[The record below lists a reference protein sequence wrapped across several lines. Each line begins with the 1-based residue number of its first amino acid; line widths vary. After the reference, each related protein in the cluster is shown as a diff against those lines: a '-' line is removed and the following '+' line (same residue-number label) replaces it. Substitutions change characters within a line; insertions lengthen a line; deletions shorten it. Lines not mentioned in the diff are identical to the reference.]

1 MHSMLSKKVIM
12 HEWRNFVQQRDT
24 MTLMYVETKMRL
36 DSAPPNSTETAS
48 LPPGSPAR
56 AEATLNE

>member
-1 MHSMLSKKVIM
+1 M
-12 HEWRNFVQQRDT
+12 HEWRNFVQHRDT

>member
-12 HEWRNFVQQRDT
+12 HEWRNFVQHRDT
-24 MTLMYVETKMRL
+24 MTLKYMQTKLTL
-36 DSAPPNSTETAS
+36 DSAPPNSPESMS

-56 AEATLNE
+56 AEASLI

>member
-12 HEWRNFVQQRDT
+12 HEWRNFVQNRDT
-24 MTLMYVETKMRL
+24 MTLMYMETKMRL
-36 DSAPPNSTETAS
+36 DSAPPNSPESTS